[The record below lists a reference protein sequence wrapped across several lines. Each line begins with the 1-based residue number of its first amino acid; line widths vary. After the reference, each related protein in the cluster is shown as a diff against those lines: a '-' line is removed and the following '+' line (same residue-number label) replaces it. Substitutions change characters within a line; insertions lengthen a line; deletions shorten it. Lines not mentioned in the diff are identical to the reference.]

1 MNQLRHVS
9 FRRAPVFGSDIR
21 NAFEQLFGNEIA
33 APASVAQSAWAPRV
47 DIREEDGRFLILADV
62 PGVDLADIE
71 IQMDKNVLS
80 IKGARKAFASEAEGK
95 FSRVERVAGE
105 FKRSF
110 TLPESADADG
120 ITASGANGV
129 LEIAIPK
136 KAQSTPRR
144 IAVNAAV

>member
-1 MNQLRHVS
+1 MNQLRHVA
-9 FRRAPVFGSDIR
+9 FRRSPALGADLRNVFDHFFGS
-21 NAFEQLFGNEIA
+21 EIA
-33 APASVAQSAWAPRV
+33 APTAAPESAWAPRV

-80 IKGARKAFASEAEGK
+80 IKGERKAYTSEAEGK
-95 FSRVERVAGE
+95 YARVERVAGA

-120 ITASGANGV
+120 ITAAGRHGV

-136 KAQSTPRR
+136 KAQSAPRR
-144 IAVNAAV
+144 IAINAAG